1 MLNVSGLPTQ
11 TIPLLSYVGVTVINA
26 PSDTIDGLVAVKLG
40 ISPVPLAA
48 KPIEGLSLVQL

>member
-48 KPIEGLSLVQL
+48 KPIEGL